1 LQLQFCAGLGQ
12 EQIDQ
17 ANLRMLEMQQLQEK
31 IRESK
36 EAFYAAEREIYMY
49 QEEAAS
55 RISKELLEGTTTTLN
70 DATMSGPDKA

>member
-1 LQLQFCAGLGQ
+1 
-12 EQIDQ
+12 
-17 ANLRMLEMQQLQEK
+17 MLEMQQLQEK

-70 DATMSGPDKA
+70 DATM